1 MAVLRSRHQHCTQC
15 NRVVRFCYGAEQEA
29 VVYGQNVQQDLGR
42 AKQVSDERYADLKDA
57 AARRTQLGIQR
68 PKLRETLRHWR
79 RRFTRRKP
87 A

>member
-1 MAVLRSRHQHCTQC
+1 M
-15 NRVVRFCYGAEQEA
+15 
-29 VVYGQNVQQDLGR
+29 YGQNVQQDLGR

-68 PKLRETLRHWR
+68 PKLRETLRRWLKR
-79 RRFTRRKP
+79 RTS